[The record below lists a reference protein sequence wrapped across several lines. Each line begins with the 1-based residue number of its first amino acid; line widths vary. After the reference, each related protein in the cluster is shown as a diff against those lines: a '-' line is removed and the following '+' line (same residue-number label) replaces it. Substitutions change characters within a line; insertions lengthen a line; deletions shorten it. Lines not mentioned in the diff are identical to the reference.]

1 MKLKK
6 FLEQYR
12 LIERIEIIQENE
24 LKFDDLI
31 NNDNILMDQIIDNS
45 YREFIQEYSTG
56 MIETVYDIYLDD
68 EEIKSDLTY
77 EQLEQ
82 FIENL

>member
-6 FLEQYR
+6 FLETYKIVEERKIIKSTEILFDELSDEDTILFDTMFEKGQYET
-12 LIERIEIIQENE
+12 LE
-24 LKFDDLI
+24 
-31 NNDNILMDQIIDNS
+31 
-45 YREFIQEYSTG
+45 EYSIDERTLYY
-56 MIETVYDIYLDD
+56 VYLDD

>member
-6 FLEQYR
+6 FLETYTI
-12 LIERIEIIQENE
+12 IEERKIIKSTE
-24 LKFDDLI
+24 LLFDELSDEDTDLF
-31 NNDNILMDQIIDNS
+31 DTMFEKGQHETLD
-45 YREFIQEYSTG
+45 EYSTD
-56 MIETVYDIYLDD
+56 EVTLYYVYLDD

-82 FIENL
+82 FIERL